1 MVIIFSRHHLV
12 WHVFRFFFNLLLI
25 SFTFYLEKLV
35 KSMIHLGEI
44 PGKMAIEGEIVRYF
58 FFYYRHLPKRSSRV
72 DSTYKVIFLQC
83 ITKKME

>member
-58 FFYYRHLPKRSSRV
+58 FLLSS
-72 DSTYKVIFLQC
+72 S
-83 ITKKME
+83 TKKKVVGSIQHIKSFFYSA

>member
-1 MVIIFSRHHLV
+1 MFNGHYFFKAPPCLACLS
-12 WHVFRFFFNLLLI
+12 FFFINLLLI

-58 FFYYRHLPKRSSRV
+58 FFII
-72 DSTYKVIFLQC
+72 VIYQKEVVGSIQHIKSFFYSV
-83 ITKKME
+83 